1 MGRPLAAPPGV
12 PAERVAALRAAFDAT
27 MRDGEFLAEDQRLR
41 MELDPL
47 SAGEV
52 GRILA
57 AAYGAPA
64 EVVRRAAA
72 LVQPPGCKG
81 E

>member
-1 MGRPLAAPPGV
+1 
-12 PAERVAALRAAFDAT
+12 LRAAFDAT
-27 MRDGEFLAEDQRLR
+27 MRDGEFLAEAERLR

-47 SAGEV
+47 SANEI

-57 AAYGAPA
+57 GAYGAPA

-72 LVQPPGCKG
+72 LVQPPGRKG